1 MVSRTL
7 SLLWLVPA
15 SSLALT
21 PLDDTSL
28 SSVNGRDGLTVNLQ
42 SPDGIHI
49 DRITWET
56 DQGIANQE
64 ALTHF
69 RDLSWEGD
77 GGPVSA
83 ASLSKLLQ
91 TRHSPTS
98 LWDSLACIPREGS
111 VCPTAGCSMRM
122 VTLPS

>member
-42 SPDGIHI
+42 SPGGIHI

-77 GGPVSA
+77 GGPMQSTFTFDVGSDGSNPMVA
-83 ASLSKLLQ
+83 MNYTWQPGKRRKIKQ
-91 TRHSPTS
+91 
-98 LWDSLACIPREGS
+98 WIP
-111 VCPTAGCSMRM
+111 PA
-122 VTLPS
+122 